1 MRLLIVDGLRLV
13 GEALANAFAPRLEI
27 AGVLTDGLAVFA
39 WLDTNHADVVLVDL
53 CLPSK
58 PGRQVIGE
66 LRFLY
71 PDLRILATFAHDGPG
86 YRESLRYLGAN
97 GFAPKSVSLD
107 LFREALEATAAGVPW
122 TARPEVFIRS
132 GTRTISSVE
141 HQVLECVA
149 DLPVKAIARR
159 LHQGHRTIELHLSRL
174 RRFFGVS
181 TNAELVKEAI
191 WRGHLPIG
199 SL

>member
-1 MRLLIVDGLRLV
+1 MRLLILDGLRLV
-13 GEALANAFAPRLEI
+13 GEALGCALSPRFQI
-27 AGVLTDGLAVFA
+27 ADVLSDGLEAFE
-39 WLDTNHADVVLVDL
+39 WLEANDADVVLVDL
-53 CLPSK
+53 CLPGK

-66 LRFLY
+66 LRFLH
-71 PDLRILATFAHDGPG
+71 PALRILATLAHDGPG
-86 YRESLRYLGAN
+86 FRESLRYLGAN

-107 LFREALEATAAGVPW
+107 LFREAVEATAAGVPW

-132 GTRTISSVE
+132 GKRTISDIE

-174 RRFFGVS
+174 RRFFRVS

-191 WRGHLPIG
+191 WRRYLPVE

>member
-1 MRLLIVDGLRLV
+1 MRLLIVDGQRLI
-13 GEALANAFAPRLEI
+13 GEAIANACAPRLEI
-27 AGVLTDGLAVFA
+27 AGILTDGLQVFS
-39 WLDTNHADVVLVDL
+39 WLDTHDADVVLVDL
-53 CLPSK
+53 CLPGK

-66 LRFLY
+66 LRFLR
-71 PDLRILATFAHDGPG
+71 PHLRILATFAHDGPG

-107 LFREALEATAAGVPW
+107 QFREVLEATAAGVPW
-122 TARPEVFIRS
+122 IARPDVFIRS
-132 GTRTISSVE
+132 GKRTISDIE

-159 LHQGHRTIELHLSRL
+159 LHQGPRTIELHLNRL
-174 RRFFGVS
+174 RRFFGVC

-191 WRGHLPIG
+191 WQGHLPV
-199 SL
+199 